1 MLRITGYSDRYAL
14 CPGEEIKFYINSEN
28 GESYNADIVRMIHG
42 DTNPDGPGFKVEE
55 LDTQVSKEY
64 AGRNQIIH
72 GGSYAVVPHDHRMN
86 VESFTLQAFIFPT
99 TPDKGVQGILTKCVG
114 TTGYGLFI
122 DDNANLALWI
132 GDAGGKVQKIAS
144 GKALLRKVWYL
155 AAACYDAASGDQ
167 LWQSRLTQMA
177 NGYPITYAVDGMQY
191 IAFGAGGPLGGSSWT
206 SILPAALLP
215 DLRNPR
221 AGNAIFVFALPQ

>member
-144 GKALLRKVWYL
+144 GKALLRKVW
-155 AAACYDAASGDQ
+155 
-167 LWQSRLTQMA
+167 
-177 NGYPITYAVDGMQY
+177 
-191 IAFGAGGPLGGSSWT
+191 
-206 SILPAALLP
+206 
-215 DLRNPR
+215 
-221 AGNAIFVFALPQ
+221 

>member
-99 TPDKGVQGILTKCVG
+99 TPD
-114 TTGYGLFI
+114 
-122 DDNANLALWI
+122 
-132 GDAGGKVQKIAS
+132 
-144 GKALLRKVWYL
+144 
-155 AAACYDAASGDQ
+155 
-167 LWQSRLTQMA
+167 
-177 NGYPITYAVDGMQY
+177 
-191 IAFGAGGPLGGSSWT
+191 
-206 SILPAALLP
+206 
-215 DLRNPR
+215 
-221 AGNAIFVFALPQ
+221 